1 MKPMRLIP
9 PLTILA
15 VSLAVGTAHADT
27 GSPPL
32 KGGSHCEMK
41 LKPTYRLA
49 AVVRHGMPIKV
60 TCDGPARFFAMPDF
74 AAMTPQ
80 SRDLTVIGGHTA
92 LTIGRTRNSRL
103 TAAGTL
109 TVRPRISK
117 LGLKISR
124 KYRRT
129 KLVVGLGT
137 EREDGAFW
145 SSPGDWG
152 RTVMVR

>member
-1 MKPMRLIP
+1 MKIMRLIP

-15 VSLAVGTAHADT
+15 VTGAVASSAHAADQ

-32 KGGSHCEMK
+32 TGGVH
-41 LKPTYRLA
+41 
-49 AVVRHGMPIKV
+49 
-60 TCDGPARFFAMPDF
+60 CDGPARFFAMPDF

-80 SRDLTVIGGHTA
+80 SRDLTVAGGHTA
-92 LTIGRTRNSRL
+92 LTIGRVRTEKL
-103 TAAGTL
+103 TEAGTL

-124 KYRRT
+124 KYRKT
-129 KLVVGLGT
+129 SLIIGLAA
-137 EREDGAFW
+137 EREDGSFW
-145 SSPGDWG
+145 RDPGDWG